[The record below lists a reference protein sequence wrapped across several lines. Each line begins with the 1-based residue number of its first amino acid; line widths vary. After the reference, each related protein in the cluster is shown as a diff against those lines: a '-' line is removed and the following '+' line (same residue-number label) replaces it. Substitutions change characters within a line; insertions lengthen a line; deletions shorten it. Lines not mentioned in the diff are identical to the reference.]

1 MHRRRYTDAWLFR
14 TPDGPAGTAEYL
26 QVGRM
31 YLSDG
36 KAFVVV
42 VVVVVPVPLCCC
54 VGTYHSPTPESWM
67 FFDVGECAPSPMVD
81 HLHEME
87 EAAAS
92 YLGQVRACRVLNI
105 PHPKFTLS

>member
-1 MHRRRYTDAWLFR
+1 
-14 TPDGPAGTAEYL
+14 
-26 QVGRM
+26 M

-36 KAFVVV
+36 KAPVVV
-42 VVVVVPVPLCCC
+42 VVVVVPVPPCYC

-67 FFDVGECAPSPMVD
+67 FFDVGERAPSPMAD

-92 YLGQVRACRVLNI
+92 YLGQVRARRVLNVLYI
-105 PHPKFTLS
+105 MADHRVLPRLFLKYSFLFSAAG